1 MIHSCSS
8 WQIGWKEHFL
18 SCFAL
23 AAVIP
28 AQHHSSPGPVW
39 SACSGRGWGWRPWP
53 QGMIWVCTAPCC
65 PLVVVFR
72 AAPCLHRTFSVL
84 CWQKGTKINYR
95 KSTSKET
102 PWRLPGGNGVR
113 GAGRLGGCALHQLFY
128 LPQFLLTPSLLRL
141 LWGCLVSVQFSHSV
155 ISDSF
160 LPHGLQLARPP
171 CP

>member
-95 KSTSKET
+95 NSSNKKTT
-102 PWRLPGGNGVR
+102 WRLQGGNTGGLCTAPAVLFAPVPLNTNTTQVTNSMCIYTNEKLSILIRPWSSWKWFR
-113 GAGRLGGCALHQLFY
+113 GSERG
-128 LPQFLLTPSLLRL
+128 
-141 LWGCLVSVQFSHSV
+141 SV
-155 ISDSF
+155 
-160 LPHGLQLARPP
+160 
-171 CP
+171 